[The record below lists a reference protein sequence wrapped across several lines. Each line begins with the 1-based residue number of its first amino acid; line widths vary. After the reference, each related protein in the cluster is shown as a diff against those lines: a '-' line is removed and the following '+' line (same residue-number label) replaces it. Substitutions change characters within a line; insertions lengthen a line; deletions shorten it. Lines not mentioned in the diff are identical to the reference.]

1 MEVKRKPKAIAA
13 IFIRYISLFCVN
25 TLLILGILFLAFS
38 VLINTGGI
46 RRADDMQTRLN
57 ENVSAIKQADKVTK
71 EILPEGCGYGVY
83 DKDGTYLYGTYGEIE
98 AKEAWTDYMED
109 NIYARGK
116 GYYRFIAKE
125 DGELCIV
132 NYFIEARYTNAAWNR

>member
-98 AKEAWTDYMED
+98 A
-109 NIYARGK
+109 
-116 GYYRFIAKE
+116 
-125 DGELCIV
+125 
-132 NYFIEARYTNAAWNR
+132 

>member
-71 EILPEGCGYGVY
+71 EILPEGCGYGVTTRTAPIFM
-83 DKDGTYLYGTYGEIE
+83 GLMG
-98 AKEAWTDYMED
+98 
-109 NIYARGK
+109 R
-116 GYYRFIAKE
+116 
-125 DGELCIV
+125 
-132 NYFIEARYTNAAWNR
+132 

>member
-1 MEVKRKPKAIAA
+1 MPEGGICADRDRMGDWILMEVKRKPKTIAA

-57 ENVSAIKQADKVTK
+57 ENVSAIKKSRQ
-71 EILPEGCGYGVY
+71 GYKRDSSGRVR
-83 DKDGTYLYGTYGEIE
+83 L
-98 AKEAWTDYMED
+98 
-109 NIYARGK
+109 RG
-116 GYYRFIAKE
+116 
-125 DGELCIV
+125 L
-132 NYFIEARYTNAAWNR
+132 

>member
-1 MEVKRKPKAIAA
+1 MEVKRKPKTIAA

-57 ENVSAIKQADKVTK
+57 ENAVSYTHLK
-71 EILPEGCGYGVY
+71 
-83 DKDGTYLYGTYGEIE
+83 
-98 AKEAWTDYMED
+98 MMMS
-109 NIYARGK
+109 
-116 GYYRFIAKE
+116 RFTEQI
-125 DGELCIV
+125 
-132 NYFIEARYTNAAWNR
+132 